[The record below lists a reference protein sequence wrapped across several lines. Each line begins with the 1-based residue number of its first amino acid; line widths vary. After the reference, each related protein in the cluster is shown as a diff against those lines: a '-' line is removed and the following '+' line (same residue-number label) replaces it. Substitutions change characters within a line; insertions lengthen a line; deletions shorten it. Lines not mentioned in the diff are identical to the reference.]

1 MIPLKVFPFGVRVTA
16 TSAGAYLSKDAVAGV
31 IVGSTGV
38 TSPTSI
44 VTLPLVL
51 VTVPIFPILP
61 SPKAPPSLNA
71 TGVVVFADTLFN
83 LNVMFAKTPSAVI
96 ASSVSV
102 SSANRKLILPSFALL
117 EKFTLAFVTIGPAA
131 TDTTSNN
138 EASYPR

>member
-1 MIPLKVFPFGVRVTA
+1 MPALA
-16 TSAGAYLSKDAVAGV
+16 TSAKVTGTVTVSPGAPEAVPTVTLSSL
-31 IVGSTGV
+31 VGW
-38 TSPTSI
+38 SPGII

-51 VTVPIFPILP
+51 VTVPIFAILP

-117 EKFTLAFVTIGPAA
+117 EKLTSAFLTIGPAVI
-131 TDTTSNN
+131 DTTSNN